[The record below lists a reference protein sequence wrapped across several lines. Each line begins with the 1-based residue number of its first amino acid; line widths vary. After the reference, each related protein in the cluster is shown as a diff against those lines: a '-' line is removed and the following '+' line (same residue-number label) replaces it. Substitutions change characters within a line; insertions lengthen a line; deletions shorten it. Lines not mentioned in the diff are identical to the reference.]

1 MKITTEDTEGTE
13 VKRAG
18 RRLDSIRCGLS
29 RS

>member
-18 RRLDSIRCGLS
+18 RRLDCIRCSLAP
-29 RS
+29 